1 MLTPRKR
8 RALQGLAEGET
19 VRETARAMGI
29 TEGGV
34 RQLRHKVYVKLGLAG
49 MALEEQQW
57 RAARAY
63 WTGEAFR

>member
-1 MLTPRKR
+1 
-8 RALQGLAEGET
+8 
-19 VRETARAMGI
+19 VRETARALGI